1 MTHLVDDRTE
11 REVKVTRTNV
21 TGAVLFHRLP
31 REFVQL
37 FYHARELRYGQQ
49 PNYQF
54 LKGLFRSRASAL
66 GVQLDAPFNPHVTST
81 GFMELVTSPW
91 PTIVQ
96 NSGFDDTNKTT
107 EMTTKWDLTGMDIFL
122 SGCFKAGCQ
131 SKTYLGMRIRWSKGR
146 WMLLLIHLLLPK
158 ISRCLPLKK
167 S

>member
-1 MTHLVDDRTE
+1 VDDRTE

-66 GVQLDAPFNPHVTST
+66 GVRLDTPFNPHVTST

-96 NSGFDDTNKTT
+96 NSGFDDTN
-107 EMTTKWDLTGMDIFL
+107 EEDDGDDDEV
-122 SGCFKAGCQ
+122 GPNN
-131 SKTYLGMRIRWSKGR
+131 
-146 WMLLLIHLLLPK
+146 LLRGIVA
-158 ISRCLPLKK
+158 
-167 S
+167 